1 MRIELKEITV
11 RELIDGYLDS
21 GNDGVIGY
29 GGSLDIRPPY
39 QREFIYKDKQREA
52 VIDTINKSFPLN
64 VMYWAVRDEGGFE
77 VMDGQQRTISIC
89 QYVEG
94 DFSLNGMYFDNLK
107 SDQQDRIL
115 NYRLMIYQ
123 CEGTDSEKL
132 DWFRTINIAGEKLTD
147 QELLNAV
154 YSGPWVSD
162 AKRYFSKNDCAAYNL
177 GKDYLIG
184 VPNRQDYLET
194 TIKWINNDSIEDYM
208 ARNQHSPNANEL
220 WLYYQNVISWV
231 RVVFPKYRREMKGVG
246 WGFLYNT
253 YKNGKYDSK
262 KLEARTATLMMDD
275 DITNKK
281 GIYEYLLSGN
291 EKHLNVRA
299 FTDSQKREA
308 YERQKGNCVVCKKH
322 FDISEMEADHITPW
336 VDGGKTNADNC
347 NMLCKHDN
355 RRKGSI

>member
-1 MRIELKEITV
+1 LR
-11 RELIDGYLDS
+11 
-21 GNDGVIGY
+21 
-29 GGSLDIRPPY
+29 
-39 QREFIYKDKQREA
+39 
-52 VIDTINKSFPLN
+52 
-64 VMYWAVRDEGGFE
+64 
-77 VMDGQQRTISIC
+77 
-89 QYVEG
+89 
-94 DFSLNGMYFDNLK
+94 
-107 SDQQDRIL
+107 
-115 NYRLMIYQ
+115 
-123 CEGTDSEKL
+123 
-132 DWFRTINIAGEKLTD
+132 
-147 QELLNAV
+147 NAV

-162 AKRYFSKNDCAAYNL
+162 AKKYFSKNGCAAYGL
-177 GKDYLIG
+177 GSNYLNGSPI
-184 VPNRQDYLET
+184 RQDYLEAS
-194 TIKWINNDSIEDYM
+194 IKWINNDSIEDYM
-208 ARNQHSPNANEL
+208 AKNQHSPNANEL

-246 WGFLYNT
+246 WGFLYNS
-253 YKNGKYDSK
+253 YKDGKYDSK
-262 KLEARTATLMMDD
+262 ELEARTATLMMDD

-308 YERQKGNCVVCKKH
+308 YERQKGNCVVCKEH